1 VKWGAAARVLGG
13 DGCKGLRRKK
23 MRDGRGRRP
32 WPRGNGGVAA
42 QRGGIRG
49 RAARVK
55 GRLMGRIKV
64 QGPTRPRDNSRP
76 HRKQLTKE
84 ILLSYR

>member
-1 VKWGAAARVLGG
+1 VARVLGG

-23 MRDGRGRRP
+23 MREGRGKWPRP
-32 WPRGNGGVAA
+32 WGNGG
-42 QRGGIRG
+42 GGCTKGEGIRG

-64 QGPTRPRDNSRP
+64 HGPTRPRDRS
-76 HRKQLTKE
+76 
-84 ILLSYR
+84 